1 MSNKRRLSAAGG
13 TADDAA
19 DDDSQDGAGQVLTE
33 GVFEK
38 GSLTPEPGKKKKK
51 IDPVRTPNYC
61 NHLLSESNRF
71 FVFATGAV
79 HWSKT
84 ARL

>member
-51 IDPVRTPNYC
+51 IDPVRILKLRD
-61 NHLLSESNRF
+61 HFLSVKQS
-71 FVFATGAV
+71 VFHFYAQ
-79 HWSKT
+79 
-84 ARL
+84 L